1 MWGTYIIAIIV
12 VSCVS
17 HWLQLCGSVSSK
29 FTMSSIIIYVG
40 MTACFHI
47 SHPEWVNPR
56 LIMGNCIK
64 SEV

>member
-40 MTACFHI
+40 MTACMF
-47 SHPEWVNPR
+47 SHKPSR
-56 LIMGNCIK
+56 MG
-64 SEV
+64 